1 MMRIV
6 WKDSAS
12 IKTAVKYRGFDIEGY
27 GGGWVISVPGD
38 DNIYK
43 SNKSARNAV
52 DKHLGLYDINNAE
65 PVRHKLGIHIIGN
78 KNEKKL
84 G

>member
-1 MMRIV
+1 MRIV

-12 IKTAVKYRGFDIEGY
+12 VKTAVKYRGIDVEGY
-27 GGGWVISVPGD
+27 GGGWVIGAPGD

-43 SNKSARNAV
+43 SNKSAMNAV
-52 DKHLGLYDINNAE
+52 DKYLGLYDENNE
-65 PVRHKLGIHIIGN
+65 QPVRHKLGIQIIG
-78 KNEKKL
+78 KKSEKKL

>member
-1 MMRIV
+1 MRIV

-12 IKTAVKYRGFDIEGY
+12 IKTAVEYRGFKLEGY
-27 GGGWVISVPGD
+27 RNGWITDVPGD

-52 DKHLGLYDINNAE
+52 DDYLGLYDINNEE
-65 PVRHKLGIHIIGN
+65 PVRHKLGIQIIGK

>member
-12 IKTAVKYRGFDIEGY
+12 VKTAVKYRGFSLEGY
-27 GGGWVISVPGD
+27 GGGWITDVPGD

-52 DKHLGLYDINNAE
+52 DDYLGLYDINNEE
-65 PVRHKLGIHIIGN
+65 PVRHKLGIRIIG
-78 KNEKKL
+78 KKTEKKL

>member
-6 WKDSAS
+6 WKDSSAV
-12 IKTAVKYRGFDIEGY
+12 KTDVKYRGYMIEGY
-27 GGGWVISVPGD
+27 GGGWVIDVPGD

-52 DKHLGLYDINNAE
+52 DKYLGLYDINNE
-65 PVRHKLGIHIIGN
+65 QPVRHKLGIQIIGK
-78 KNEKKL
+78 KNEKMS

>member
-1 MMRIV
+1 MRIV
-6 WKDSAS
+6 WKDTAS
-12 IKTAVKYRGFDIEGY
+12 VKTAVKYRGFDLEGY

-52 DKHLGLYDINNAE
+52 DKHLGLYDINNDE
-65 PVRHKLGIHIIGN
+65 PVRHKLGIQIIGK
-78 KNEKKL
+78 KNEQKL

>member
-1 MMRIV
+1 MRIV

-12 IKTAVKYRGFDIEGY
+12 IKTAVKYRGYKLEGY
-27 GGGWVISVPGD
+27 RNGWITDVPGD

-52 DKHLGLYDINNAE
+52 DDYLGLYDINNTE
-65 PVRHKLGIHIIGN
+65 PVRHKLGIQIIG
-78 KNEKKL
+78 KKTEQKL

>member
-1 MMRIV
+1 MRIV

-12 IKTAVKYRGFDIEGY
+12 IKTAVKYRGFHLEGY
-27 GGGWVISVPGD
+27 GGGWITDVPGD

-52 DKHLGLYDINNAE
+52 DKYLGLYDINNTE
-65 PVRHKLGIHIIGN
+65 PVRHKLGIHIIGK

>member
-12 IKTAVKYRGFDIEGY
+12 VKTAVKYRGFDVEGY
-27 GGGWVISVPGD
+27 GGGWIISVPGD
-38 DNIYK
+38 NNIYK

-52 DKHLGLYDINNAE
+52 DKHLGLYDENNE
-65 PVRHKLGIHIIGN
+65 TPVRHRLGIQIIGE

>member
-1 MMRIV
+1 MRIV

-27 GGGWVISVPGD
+27 GGGWIISVPGD

-52 DKHLGLYDINNAE
+52 DKHLGLYDINNTE
-65 PVRHKLGIHIIGN
+65 PVRHKLGINIIGK
-78 KNEKKL
+78 KNEKRL

>member
-1 MMRIV
+1 MRIA

-12 IKTAVKYRGFDIEGY
+12 VKTAVKYRGYKLEGY
-27 GGGWVISVPGD
+27 RNGWITDVPGD

-52 DKHLGLYDINNAE
+52 DDYLGLYDINNEE
-65 PVRHKLGIHIIGN
+65 PVRHKLGIHIIGK

>member
-1 MMRIV
+1 MRIV

-27 GGGWVISVPGD
+27 GGGWIISVPGD

-52 DKHLGLYDINNAE
+52 DKHLGIYDINNTE
-65 PVRHKLGIHIIGN
+65 PVRHKLGINIIGK
-78 KNEKKL
+78 KNEKRL

>member
-1 MMRIV
+1 MRIV

-52 DKHLGLYDINNAE
+52 DKHLGLYDINNTE
-65 PVRHKLGIHIIGN
+65 PVRHKLGINIIGK
-78 KNEKKL
+78 KNEKRL

>member
-1 MMRIV
+1 MRVV

-12 IKTAVKYRGFDIEGY
+12 VKTAVKYRGFKLEGY
-27 GGGWVISVPGD
+27 RNGWIIDVPGD
-38 DNIYK
+38 NNIYK

-52 DKHLGLYDINNAE
+52 DKYLGLYDENNE
-65 PVRHKLGIHIIGN
+65 QPVRHRLGIQIIGE